1 MKSLFLRTGAALAC
15 ALTLASCGGSG
26 GSLLLGGTV
35 YGLTKDGLVLQ
46 NNGANDLTVAA
57 GATTFYFTNLIGND
71 TGYNVTIKSSPSS
84 AVCKV
89 NSGGTGRSA
98 TYDVTSVVIVCVTNT
113 YNLGGTISNLTGDG
127 LVLINGQDRVAV
139 PKGATSFTFTNT
151 TTAADGSTTT
161 TGKVGDGL
169 PYGVTVL
176 TQPTGQTCTITNG
189 TATMGS
195 ADVNNVQVNC
205 I

>member
-57 GATTFYFTNLIGND
+57 NATTFYFTNLIGND
-71 TGYNVTIKSSPSS
+71 TDYNVTIKSSPSS

-89 NSGGTGRSA
+89 NSGGTGRSS
-98 TYDVTSVVIVCVTNT
+98 TYDVTTVIIVCATNT
-113 YNLGGTISNLTGDG
+113 YNLSGSVSNLTGDG

-139 PKGATSFTFTNT
+139 PKGATSFTFTTSTTASNGT
-151 TTAADGSTTT
+151 TTFA
-161 TGKVGDGL
+161 GKVGDGS

-176 TQPTGQTCTITNG
+176 TQPTGQTCTVTNG